1 MIQTIY
7 ITILSYFLL
16 GGIAFYFINRKLERN
31 KARLNWVK
39 YLTYFVIINVLFL
52 SIALKP
58 SVFWYL
64 GILIM
69 LMGTGEMIR
78 IFWLSGFRKK
88 RFFGVS
94 IVVLFLFCLGFFYFI
109 SLNNLLILFTFLI
122 LSIFDAFSQISG
134 QLLGKRKIVPA
145 ISPGK
150 TLEGL
155 IGGVIIAIASSFLL
169 HGLIDNSLLFTAIIA
184 SGIVLFAFT
193 GDLAA
198 SFYKRNYNVKDFS
211 DLLPGN
217 GGFLDRFDSFIAG
230 GTFIALLKIAGIL

>member
-39 YLTYFVIINVLFL
+39 YLTYFVIIHVLFL

-69 LMGTGEMIR
+69 FVGAGEMIR
-78 IFWLSGFRKK
+78 IFWLSGFSKK

-94 IVVLFLFCLGFFYFI
+94 IVVFFLFCLGFIHFI
-109 SLNNLLILFTFLI
+109 SLNNQLILFTFLI
-122 LSIFDAFSQISG
+122 LSIFDAFSQLSG
-134 QLLGKRKIVPA
+134 QLIGKSKIVPA

-169 HGLIDNSLLFTAIIA
+169 HSLIDNSLLFTTIIA
-184 SGIVLFAFT
+184 SGIVVFAFI

-211 DLLPGN
+211 GLLPGN
-217 GGFLDRFDSFIAG
+217 GGFLDRFDSLIAG
-230 GTFIALLKIAGIL
+230 GTFIALLRITGIL